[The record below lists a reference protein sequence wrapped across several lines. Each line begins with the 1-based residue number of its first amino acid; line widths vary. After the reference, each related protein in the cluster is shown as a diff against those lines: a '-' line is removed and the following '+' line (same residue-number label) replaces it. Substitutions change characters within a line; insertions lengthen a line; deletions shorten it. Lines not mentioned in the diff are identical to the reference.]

1 MRRRDLLATATGALA
16 AGTARAQPLAD
27 LETGAPA
34 PDFAVRSADG
44 RVVRLS
50 ALRGR
55 PVVLEWTN
63 PVCPFT
69 AKKYAAGAFAALQ
82 GEAAARGFAWLAVD
96 TAAPSRPGHLTAAAA
111 RARIAAQHMHV
122 TAFLL
127 DEDGRLGRL
136 YGARTTPSAYVI
148 GADGRLLYQGAVDD
162 DPWSEAPP
170 AALSALRA
178 ALDDVAAHRP
188 VRRTQTRPYGC
199 PVEY

>member
-1 MRRRDLLATATGALA
+1 MRRRDLLAGGAAVLA
-16 AGTARAQPLAD
+16 ARPALAQPLGRV
-27 LETGAPA
+27 EIGAPA
-34 PDFAVRSADG
+34 PDFTARTAEG
-44 RVVRLS
+44 RPLRLS
-50 ALRGR
+50 SLRGR

-69 AKKYAAGAFAALQ
+69 AKKYAKGALPALQ
-82 GEAAARGFAWLAVD
+82 RRARTQGFAWLAVD
-96 TAAPSRPGHLTAAAA
+96 TAAPSRPGHLAPAAA
-111 RARIAAQHMHV
+111 RARIASQHMAV

-127 DEDGRLGRL
+127 DEDGAIGRL

-162 DPWSEAPP
+162 DPWGESGPGVLAF
-170 AALSALRA
+170 LRD

-188 VRRTQTRPYGC
+188 VRRPETKPYGC